1 METLSKETIKKEFE
15 KNGLTT
21 IKVARTRLGDGF
33 FIYHN
38 RAMGLP
44 YHSYKK
50 RFIRETADGGK
61 LYERTKETKILK
73 RDFVDNKDSLRMVI
87 AEAKRR

>member
-1 METLSKETIKKEFE
+1 MNDLKNKIKKEFE
-15 KNGLTT
+15 KNKLSFDK
-21 IKVARTRLGDGF
+21 IAKTRLGDGF

-38 RAMGLP
+38 RAMGFP
-44 YHSYKK
+44 TTIYKRK
-50 RFIRETADGGK
+50 FIRETADGGK

-73 RDFVDNKDSLRMVI
+73 RDFVDNKDALQRVI